1 MSHYQLSS
9 VLYMVFFPHEEKYIF
24 IWQKVFVEKI
34 FETNSNK
41 IKKVNRVI
49 NFWNL
54 IPLTKKK
61 LFFVFSK

>member
-41 IKKVNRVI
+41 IKKSI
-49 NFWNL
+49 ES
-54 IPLTKKK
+54 LT
-61 LFFVFSK
+61 FGI